1 MWPWLA
7 VGAGLG
13 ALQGGIQG
21 YQRSGGNL
29 GSTLQG
35 ALGGGVSGGLL
46 SGVGLGATRFAG
58 AALEGL
64 LGGQA
69 GARIAPEVYKASEA
83 LQGLKTGGLAGAK
96 AAATQAGLQN
106 PMTQQ
111 MLGRQLLPNVAKA
124 GGVAAGIAAPLVVA
138 PLADAAG
145 NVVSGAAGGA
155 GNLATQGG
163 FSAYQG
169 YKQGQNPYAQGA
181 TYSGSAAPIDPT
193 QTYLNAATGYNPL
206 GSYQTAMGLANQA
219 AQQQALLANQ
229 AGNWQLQNADIVKQ
243 RDLQRGAASAALM
256 TALGTQQGLIL
267 EGQKQGGAM
276 ANQAIADA
284 GALARTQFNY
294 FR

>member
-13 ALQGGIQG
+13 ALQGGIQA

-69 GARIAPEVYKASEA
+69 GAQIAPDVYKASEA

-124 GGVAAGIAAPLVVA
+124 GAAAAGIAAPLVLA

-145 NVVSGAAGGA
+145 NVVSGVAGGA

-163 FSAYQG
+163 LSAYQG

-181 TYSGSAAPIDPT
+181 TYSGPAAPIDPT
-193 QTYLNAATGYNPL
+193 QTYLNAATAFNPL
-206 GSYQTAMGLANQA
+206 GGYQTALGLANQA

-229 AGNWQLQNADIVKQ
+229 EGNWQLQNSDVMRQ
-243 RDLQRGAASAALM
+243 RELQRGAASSALM

-276 ANQAIADA
+276 AQQAISDA

>member
-69 GARIAPEVYKASEA
+69 GSQIAPEVYKASEA

-124 GGVAAGIAAPLVVA
+124 GGVAAGIAAPMVLA

-163 FSAYQG
+163 LSAYTG

-181 TYSGSAAPIDPT
+181 TYSGPASTIDPT
-193 QTYLNAATGYNPL
+193 NTGLNPL
-206 GSYQTAMGLANQA
+206 TAFGPLGGYQQALGLANQA

-229 AGNWQLQNADIVKQ
+229 AGNWQLQNTDVMRQ
-243 RDLQRGAASAALM
+243 RELQRGAAAAQLQ

-267 EGQKQGGAM
+267 EGQKQGGAL
-276 ANQAIADA
+276 AQQALADA